1 MASSSQTVTLPEGR
15 LFPESDPGAG
25 GGRQNVLELV
35 PATNVSASLPVPWP
49 KNYTPLHH
57 GLKCDPESSDCAKDA
72 KEAKDL

>member
-1 MASSSQTVTLPEGR
+1 M
-15 LFPESDPGAG
+15 FPESDPGAG

-57 GLKCDPESSDCAKDA
+57 GLKCDPKSSDCAKDA